1 MSDFMSRASLAGAVD
16 LSSLRKPEPACGGGS
31 QSGGS
36 QGAGSQG
43 AGSQGAGAHTG
54 APQGSGVNPGGVA
67 SVGELLT
74 LPSLI
79 AQGNETNL
87 RNFIDVSNQLPV
99 IIEFYAGWSEQSK
112 SLTPKMVKLTQAL
125 AGRILLLQFD
135 LDSNINV
142 AKAFKVGSAP
152 TVLALLRGQPV
163 PLFEGDQPE
172 TNIQVVFDRVLE
184 IAAENG
190 MNGVITV
197 EEPSG
202 VEAQPALPPR
212 HQAAFDAI
220 DAGNYAEAISQYE
233 QAINESP
240 ADTLAISGLAQ
251 AKLLLRTEGIEFE
264 KVLASAP
271 VTLDEVLLK
280 ADACIA
286 VGHPA
291 EAFSTILTRFAS
303 VFGDERE
310 ALRKHLLELFLIC
323 PPDLP
328 EMAEARRKLAALLY

>member
-16 LSSLRKPEPACGGGS
+16 LSSLRKPEPTSGS
-31 QSGGS
+31 
-36 QGAGSQG
+36 AM
-43 AGSQGAGAHTG
+43 
-54 APQGSGVNPGGVA
+54 PQANAQPNSA
-67 SVGELLT
+67 ADLLK

-87 RNFIDVSNQLPV
+87 RNFIEISNQLPV

-112 SLTPKMVKLTQAL
+112 ALTGKLAKLTNAF

-142 AKAFKVGSAP
+142 AKAFKVASAP

-172 TNIQVVFDRVLE
+172 DNIQVVFERVLE

-190 MNGVITV
+190 MGGVITV
-197 EEPSG
+197 EDPTGEPLP
-202 VEAQPALPPR
+202 PALPPR
-212 HQAAFDAI
+212 HQAAYDAI
-220 DAGNYAEAISQYE
+220 DAGDYAEAVTQYE
-233 QAINESP
+233 AALNENP
-240 ADTLAISGLAQ
+240 ADSLAAAGLAQ
-251 AKLLLRTEGIEFE
+251 AKLLIRTAGIDFE
-264 KVLASAP
+264 KVLGSAP
-271 VTLDEVLLK
+271 ETAAEAMLK
-280 ADACIA
+280 ADACMA

-291 EAFSTILTRFAS
+291 QAFSTILTRFAM

-310 ALRKHLLELFLIC
+310 VLRKHLLELFLIC
-323 PPDLP
+323 PPDQP
-328 EMAEARRKLAALLY
+328 ELADARRQLAALLY